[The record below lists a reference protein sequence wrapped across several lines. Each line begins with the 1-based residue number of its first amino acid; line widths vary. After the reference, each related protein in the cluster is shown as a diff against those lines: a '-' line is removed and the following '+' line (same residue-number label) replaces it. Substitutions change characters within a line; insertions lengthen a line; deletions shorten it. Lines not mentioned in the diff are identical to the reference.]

1 MISDAISVVGGRHTD
16 RGLSSP
22 PTTRIVVLLASGA
35 EAPRSVGEGAP
46 FVIGRASSVLGGMRT
61 DRGLSS
67 PPTTRIVVLLASGA
81 EAPRSVGGRG
91 SVCDWPGEFGIRW
104 DAHGPRT
111 F

>member
-46 FVIGRASSVLGGMRT
+46 FVIGRTIAVVSRLEAQTRRAVKNLGPLKGHQHHPAVQ
-61 DRGLSS
+61 GC
-67 PPTTRIVVLLASGA
+67 RIAFSDQ
-81 EAPRSVGGRG
+81 R
-91 SVCDWPGEFGIRW
+91 
-104 DAHGPRT
+104 
-111 F
+111 